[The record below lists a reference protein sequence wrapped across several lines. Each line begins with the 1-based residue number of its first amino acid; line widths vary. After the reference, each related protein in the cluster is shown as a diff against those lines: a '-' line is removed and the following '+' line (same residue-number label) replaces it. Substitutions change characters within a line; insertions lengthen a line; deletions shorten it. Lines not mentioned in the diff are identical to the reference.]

1 MVKRFQILNIV
12 ALIVTIGV
20 NYLSNTGFFNNETM
34 ASISGKYQ
42 NLFTP
47 AGYAFSIWGL
57 IYLGLFGFVI
67 YYGPFTKNTEA
78 KEKTVSNIGW
88 WFVISCIA
96 NCLWIVAWLYEY
108 TLLSIP
114 IMILIFISLM
124 KIIMNSKG
132 TIEAKDLRTAV
143 FLRLPFYIYSGWIS
157 VALIANVSAYLKK
170 IEWSGFG
177 FSETSWTIIMFA
189 VATLVHLYMVWKR
202 GMVSFAL
209 VAVWALVA
217 IGVANQNHNGTVYI
231 SAIVTAVFLALN
243 AAIELFTKRITN

>member
-1 MVKRFQILNIV
+1 MVRLFQILNIV
-12 ALIVTIGV
+12 VLIVTIGV

-34 ASISGKYQ
+34 ASISDKFQ

-67 YYGPFTKNTEA
+67 CYGPFTKNTEA

-88 WFVISCIA
+88 WFVISCVA

-108 TLLSIP
+108 TLLTIP

-124 KIIMNSKG
+124 KIILNNKQ
-132 TIEAKDLRTAV
+132 TIETKDLQTAV

-170 IEWSGFG
+170 IGWSGFG
-177 FSETSWTIIMFA
+177 FSETTWTIIMFA

-202 GMVSFAL
+202 DMVSFAL

-217 IGVANQNHNGTVYI
+217 IAVANQNHNETVYI

-243 AAIELFTKRITN
+243 AVIKMFVKRTV

>member
-1 MVKRFQILNIV
+1 MVRSFQILNV
-12 ALIVTIGV
+12 LALTITIGF

-57 IYLGLFGFVI
+57 IYLGLLGFVI
-67 YYGPFTKNTEA
+67 YYGPFTKNTDT
-78 KEKTVSNIGW
+78 KEKTVLSIGW
-88 WFVISCIA
+88 WFIISCLA
-96 NCLWIVAWLYEY
+96 NCLWIVAWLYDY

-114 IMILIFISLM
+114 IMILLFISLLKVILDNKQSM
-124 KIIMNSKG
+124 EVNDFKS
-132 TIEAKDLRTAV
+132 TV

-170 IEWSGFG
+170 IEWTGFG
-177 FSETSWTIIMFA
+177 LSDTSWTITMIG
-189 VATLVHLYMVWKR
+189 VATLIHLYMVWKR
-202 GMVSFAL
+202 NMISFAL

-217 IGVANQNHNGTVYI
+217 IAVANQIHNETVYI
-231 SAIVTAVFLALN
+231 SAIVIAIILTLN
-243 AAIELFTKRITN
+243 AAVKIFTKRIL